1 MALRKAA
8 MSCSSNYYVCTR
20 SLQSLAF
27 MAASRSRSLRR
38 PCALVREIAPSGLM
52 NRYCSTVNN
61 GLAFYG
67 STKEIRHGHRQ
78 GLLKRDHF
86 NTRVHNRAL
95 EPTISQVQTRDTI
108 RFYQTSQHAGQHKAT
123 TPRSW
128 KRIYRTPAPR
138 FYSSK
143 TIPRPM
149 VEHIIDSKAI
159 EEIHTPE
166 TSVLLANSQT
176 MTSKNNSSVPED
188 QVPAQEPTPI
198 LNSAKAPPAQ
208 KFWSHTMLK
217 SPEGKDIVV
226 HYCKTL
232 KSSEEVA
239 RLFLNDKTIGFD
251 MEWKAQA
258 SGWDSI
264 QSNVSLIQIANR
276 ERIALFHIAL
286 FRPGKKLSDLVPPTL
301 KQIVENPEITKLGVS
316 IKADCTRLRKFLKI
330 DAHGIFELSHLHK
343 LVKYCQSNPKLIN
356 KRPVN
361 LSEQVEE
368 HLGLPLEKVEDVRCS
383 DWTAS
388 LNYRQVQYAASDS
401 YACVC
406 LFDTMNAKRR
416 AFDPRP
422 PLPAHADLD
431 RPIRIV
437 REPPVATDPNDVE
450 VVKP

>member
-1 MALRKAA
+1 
-8 MSCSSNYYVCTR
+8 
-20 SLQSLAF
+20 
-27 MAASRSRSLRR
+27 
-38 PCALVREIAPSGLM
+38 
-52 NRYCSTVNN
+52 
-61 GLAFYG
+61 
-67 STKEIRHGHRQ
+67 
-78 GLLKRDHF
+78 
-86 NTRVHNRAL
+86 
-95 EPTISQVQTRDTI
+95 
-108 RFYQTSQHAGQHKAT
+108 
-123 TPRSW
+123 
-128 KRIYRTPAPR
+128 
-138 FYSSK
+138 
-143 TIPRPM
+143 M
-149 VEHIIDSKAI
+149 VEHLIDSKAI
-159 EEIHTPE
+159 GEIHTPE
-166 TSVLLANSQT
+166 TSVLLANPQT
-176 MTSKNNSSVPED
+176 LASEKNASVPKD
-188 QVPAQEPTPI
+188 RVPAEEFTPI
-198 LNSAKAPPAQ
+198 LTPTKESPTP
-208 KFWSHTMLK
+208 KFWSHNMLK
-217 SPEGKDIVV
+217 SPEDKDIIV

-232 KSSEEVA
+232 KSSEEVS
-239 RLFLNDKTIGFD
+239 RLFLNDEILGFD

-264 QSNVSLIQIANR
+264 QSNVSLIQVANR

-286 FRPGKKLSDLVPPTL
+286 FRPNKKLSDLVPPTL
-301 KQIVENPEITKLGVS
+301 KQIIETPNITKLGVS

-383 DWTAS
+383 DWTVS

-406 LFDTMNAKRR
+406 LFDTMNAKRK
-416 AFDPRP
+416 ALDPRP

-437 REPPVATDPNDVE
+437 CEPPVATDPNDVE